1 VSQHDLE
8 IANQTFPATRTDL
21 NNALQALG
29 SLQSGATAPA
39 TTYANELWYD
49 TANNI
54 LKLRNEDDD
63 AWINLF
69 EADQANDLIELI
81 SKVKAPDGSASLP
94 VFTFANDLD
103 TGIYRVGTNQIG
115 ISTGGTLRLLVDS
128 DGDVTFLSGTPALKV
143 KDINSTGSNQIGE
156 LQFVDS
162 ADAVGANV
170 KYENSTLK
178 LQIGGSSV
186 AEFTATNNTVIPTG
200 SMQMFAAAAA
210 PTGWVLCD
218 GSAINRTTYSALFA
232 VIGTTFGAGNG
243 TTTFNVPDMRGRAPI
258 GVGTGSGLT
267 ARALA
272 GEVGAETHAL
282 TEAQMPNHYHQMRG
296 PNAITAPQNGGVGS
310 GGVYGGGTPDDGAYG
325 YGTWSVGN
333 GAASGSLSTGT
344 GNGSAHNNMQP
355 SLAVNFIIKT

>member
-1 VSQHDLE
+1 MSQHDLE

-39 TTYANELWYD
+39 TTYANQLWYD
-49 TANNI
+49 TTADI
-54 LKLRNEDDD
+54 LKLRNDDND
-63 AWINLF
+63 AWINVF
-69 EADQANDLIELI
+69 EVDEANDLIDLI
-81 SKVKAPDGSASLP
+81 SRVKGPDGSASLP
-94 VFTFANDLD
+94 VFTFANDSD
-103 TGIYRVGTNQIG
+103 TGIYRVGANQIG
-115 ISTGGTLRLLVDS
+115 ITTGGTLRLLVDS

-143 KDINSTGSNQIGE
+143 KDINSTGSSQIGE

-200 SMQMFAAAAA
+200 SMQIFAAAAA

-218 GSAINRTTYSALFA
+218 GAAINRTTYAALFA

-258 GVGTGSGLT
+258 GIGTGTGLT

-272 GEVGAETHAL
+272 DEVGAETHTL
-282 TEAQMPNHYHQMRG
+282 TVSELPSHTHSVPNSG
-296 PNAITAPQNGGVGS
+296 SQNNSFDS
-310 GGVYGGGTPDDGAYG
+310 GT
-325 YGTWSVGN
+325 TVGN
-333 GAASGSLSTGT
+333 DVTGVSGSTG
-344 GNGSAHNNMQP
+344 GDAAHNNMQP

>member
-1 VSQHDLE
+1 MSQHDLE

-39 TTYANELWYD
+39 TTYASQLWYD
-49 TANNI
+49 TTADI
-54 LKLRNEDDD
+54 LKLRNDDND
-63 AWINLF
+63 AWINVF
-69 EADQANDLIELI
+69 EVDEANDLIDLI
-81 SKVKAPDGSASLP
+81 SRVKGPDGSASLP

-115 ISTGGTLRLLVDS
+115 ITTGGTLRLLVDS

-143 KDINSTGSNQIGE
+143 KDINSTGSSQIGE

-200 SMQMFAAAAA
+200 SIQMFAGSVA
-210 PTGWVLCD
+210 PTGWLFCK
-218 GSAINRTTYSALFA
+218 GSEVNRTTYAALFA

-258 GVGTGSGLT
+258 GVGNG
-267 ARALA
+267 A
-272 GEVGAETHAL
+272 GVSNRDLGDEVGAETHTL
-282 TEAQMPNHYHQMRG
+282 TINEMPSHTHTQAGSDNS
-296 PNAITAPQNGGVGS
+296 APLQFGNPTDDFGEVDSQTGAT
-310 GGVYGGGTPDDGAYG
+310 GGGQP
-325 YGTWSVGN
+325 
-333 GAASGSLSTGT
+333 
-344 GNGSAHNNMQP
+344 HNNMQP